1 MSVNEYID
9 SVRGALQRL
18 EDYGLVEAIAFN
30 SEVRAGGQAVLNI
43 KVTLIDKSQLYIRE
57 YVTSSAS
64 THGLNRVSYA
74 YQYQSEDTSLIFR
87 YDNAKHKPALGFDE
101 HKHTRDGMIIQSQ
114 LPTIDAIVD
123 EVIENLT

>member
-30 SEVRAGGQAVLNI
+30 SEVRAGGQALLNI
-43 KVTLIDKSQLYIRE
+43 KITLIDKSQLYIRE
-57 YVTSSAS
+57 YVTTSAS
-64 THGLNRVSYA
+64 KHDLNRVSYA

-87 YDNAKHKPALGFDE
+87 YDNAQHKPALGFDE
-101 HKHTRDGMIIQSQ
+101 HTALR
-114 LPTIDAIVD
+114 AV
-123 EVIENLT
+123 